1 MEHFEITGMSCAAC
15 SSRVEKAV
23 GSLEGV
29 QECTVNLLTNSMIV
43 EGRAT
48 REEITAAV
56 KKAGYGV
63 VEKPEDKKKTT
74 GEDTTD
80 KEVKKLRK
88 RLVVS
93 LVFLL
98 VLMYFS
104 MGHMMWNWPVPGF
117 MEGNRYDTFFLFG
130 PEGLK
135 HVYNSATLGN
145 AVNGV
150 SATDRWII
158 DDAAGTATT
167 NEDRTQML
175 WFKNEYSSDFIM
187 EADVIVHKPSEG
199 YHPSVGLISYAN
211 QENIGLYAYTGRSL
225 TDNAA
230 GNKVISLKTG
240 TMPDVRGM
248 GLKDA
253 LFVLESRGLKV
264 RFSGRGAVVRQSVAP
279 GARITPGATV
289 AITLN

>member
-63 VEKPEDKKKTT
+63 VEKPEYKKKTT

-104 MGHMMWNWPVPGF
+104 MGHMMW
-117 MEGNRYDTFFLFG
+117 RL
-130 PEGLK
+130 
-135 HVYNSATLGN
+135 
-145 AVNGV
+145 
-150 SATDRWII
+150 
-158 DDAAGTATT
+158 AGA
-167 NEDRTQML
+167 
-175 WFKNEYSSDFIM
+175 
-187 EADVIVHKPSEG
+187 
-199 YHPSVGLISYAN
+199 
-211 QENIGLYAYTGRSL
+211 GLYGRKPCY
-225 TDNAA
+225 D
-230 GNKVISLKTG
+230 G
-240 TMPDVRGM
+240 TFA
-248 GLKDA
+248 DA
-253 LFVLESRGLKV
+253 S
-264 RFSGRGAVVRQSVAP
+264 
-279 GARITPGATV
+279 
-289 AITLN
+289 

>member
-98 VLMYFS
+98 LC
-104 MGHMMWNWPVPGF
+104 P
-117 MEGNRYDTFFLFG
+117 
-130 PEGLK
+130 
-135 HVYNSATLGN
+135 
-145 AVNGV
+145 
-150 SATDRWII
+150 
-158 DDAAGTATT
+158 
-167 NEDRTQML
+167 
-175 WFKNEYSSDFIM
+175 
-187 EADVIVHKPSEG
+187 
-199 YHPSVGLISYAN
+199 
-211 QENIGLYAYTGRSL
+211 
-225 TDNAA
+225 
-230 GNKVISLKTG
+230 
-240 TMPDVRGM
+240 
-248 GLKDA
+248 
-253 LFVLESRGLKV
+253 
-264 RFSGRGAVVRQSVAP
+264 
-279 GARITPGATV
+279 
-289 AITLN
+289 

>member
-117 MEGNRYDTFFLFG
+117 MEGNHVMMGLLQMLLTIVIMVINQKFFINGYQSLFRGAPNMDTLVALGASAAFGYSLYSLFAMTTAVMNQDHQAVMRYMNEFYF
-130 PEGLK
+130 E
-135 HVYNSATLGN
+135 SAAMILTLITLGK
-145 AVNGV
+145 
-150 SATDRWII
+150 
-158 DDAAGTATT
+158 
-167 NEDRTQML
+167 ML
-175 WFKNEYSSDFIM
+175 
-187 EADVIVHKPSEG
+187 EA
-199 YHPSVGLISYAN
+199 
-211 QENIGLYAYTGRSL
+211 RS
-225 TDNAA
+225 
-230 GNKVISLKTG
+230 
-240 TMPDVRGM
+240 
-248 GLKDA
+248 
-253 LFVLESRGLKV
+253 
-264 RFSGRGAVVRQSVAP
+264 
-279 GARITPGATV
+279 
-289 AITLN
+289 